1 MHLYIYGKQS
11 IENKLYFF
19 SGNWGDK
26 NYKKGTSLLDSKKI
40 ISIKPKSL
48 KNFLF
53 IIIGTS
59 SLYFRFL
66 WSHLSQWKH
75 EEAVILWI
83 SLTKSF
89 FDSPFSNVSSP
100 GVPNP
105 NLSILLSK
113 ILILFDSFIISS
125 IVLSTIQGIAI
136 YYCLKSSDKN
146 FNFILVL
153 FLCFSSYFVFVTST
167 IALHMIVL
175 IFNALFLKIVFEYCF
190 SKKYYLGSYFP
201 IVTILPVSIYLGGFS
216 NTLIYFLIFIGVLI
230 FNIRNLKMNFSNKF
244 HFGFGTVLVVSI
256 LYLTWYKYFINIDFD
271 SLKIQNS
278 GTQLFPYS
286 RIRDYIFLGYQNTKI
301 FPSFFLNVFS
311 DTTYIYWPFQ
321 YSDKFSL
328 LSTRITESFLIYHKV
343 FNIISSI
350 LIFSGLVIRFSKF
363 KTIVNTEIL
372 LKTIFTFLLIYIYT
386 VLTPLLGQGRSFL
399 DFDIGSLMVYSSTY
413 ILYIYLWVSSFFIFR
428 PNKLFL
434 SSFVLF
440 VSSFFLLNIFA
451 TNNLQNEFNNGVS
464 VGHSVAD
471 EPIIHKE
478 EVVDFLANYVDD
490 DISIYYGLIE
500 FEYEW
505 SNYFNEINYSSNY
518 YQYIYSIGRE
528 FDYLLKRKY
537 NVDNLQEGILNRNP
551 ENTQFYLSYSYD
563 DLPKDIYQNFTHF
576 QFGNYIVTVN
586 LDF

>member
-311 DTTYIYWPFQ
+311 DTTYIYWPFK

>member
-1 MHLYIYGKQS
+1 LHLYIYGKQS

-19 SGNWGDK
+19 SGNWGEK

-40 ISIKPKSL
+40 ISLKPKSL
-48 KNFLF
+48 KNFIF

-190 SKKYYLGSYFP
+190 NKKYYLGSYFP

-428 PNKLFL
+428 PNKLFF

-478 EVVDFLANYVDD
+478 EVVDFLAKYVDD

-537 NVDNLQEGILNRNP
+537 SVDNLQEGMLNRSP
-551 ENTQFYLSYSYD
+551 ENTQFYLSYAYD
-563 DLPKDIYQNFTHF
+563 DLPKDIYQNFNHF
-576 QFGNYIVTVN
+576 QFGNYIVTIN

>member
-1 MHLYIYGKQS
+1 LHLYIYGKQS

>member
-153 FLCFSSYFVFVTST
+153 FLCFSSYFVFVTSN

-328 LSTRITESFLIYHKV
+328 LS
-343 FNIISSI
+343 
-350 LIFSGLVIRFSKF
+350 
-363 KTIVNTEIL
+363 NTASL
-372 LKTIFTFLLIYIYT
+372 L
-386 VLTPLLGQGRSFL
+386 
-399 DFDIGSLMVYSSTY
+399 
-413 ILYIYLWVSSFFIFR
+413 FI
-428 PNKLFL
+428 
-434 SSFVLF
+434 
-440 VSSFFLLNIFA
+440 A
-451 TNNLQNEFNNGVS
+451 TN
-464 VGHSVAD
+464 
-471 EPIIHKE
+471 
-478 EVVDFLANYVDD
+478 
-490 DISIYYGLIE
+490 
-500 FEYEW
+500 
-505 SNYFNEINYSSNY
+505 
-518 YQYIYSIGRE
+518 
-528 FDYLLKRKY
+528 
-537 NVDNLQEGILNRNP
+537 
-551 ENTQFYLSYSYD
+551 
-563 DLPKDIYQNFTHF
+563 
-576 QFGNYIVTVN
+576 
-586 LDF
+586 